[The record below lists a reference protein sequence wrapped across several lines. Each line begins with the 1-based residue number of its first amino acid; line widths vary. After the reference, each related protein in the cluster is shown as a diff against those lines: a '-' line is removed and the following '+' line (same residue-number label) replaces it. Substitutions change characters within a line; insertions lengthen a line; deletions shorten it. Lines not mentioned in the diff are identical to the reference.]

1 MKVATVPNLICL
13 LRIALTVPIVMLLAE
28 GRYGQTLVLFA
39 IAAVSDMLDGFLA
52 KTFGWTCELGK
63 ILDPLA
69 DKLLLV
75 SVFIT
80 LAVIG
85 LVPVWLA
92 AVAVLRDVV
101 IGFGAG
107 VYKLLF
113 GPVEGVPTV
122 PSKINTLVQ
131 LAFVIAVVWQ
141 AAFRDL
147 PDWLILG
154 LGACVL
160 VTTVVSG
167 VDYVRPTS
175 ARRSP
180 SAAAAA
186 PCRRPVRQ
194 LPLGSSSAFRCAS
207 RPFSGQRMPRRVE
220 ALRRAGGR
228 RIAHAGVDLRPSR
241 QRQEPPAAGGLR

>member
-1 MKVATVPNLICL
+1 MKLATIPNLICL
-13 LRIALTVPIVMLLAE
+13 LRIALTVPIVILLAE

-39 IAAVSDMLDGFLA
+39 VAAASDILDGYLA
-52 KTFGWTCELGK
+52 KTFGWTSELGK
-63 ILDPLA
+63 LLDPLA

-92 AVAVLRDVV
+92 VIAVLRDVV
-101 IGFGAG
+101 IGVGAG

-113 GPVEGVPTV
+113 GPVEGRATV

-131 LAFVIAVVWQ
+131 LTFVIAVVWQ
-141 AAFRDL
+141 AAFRNL
-147 PDWLILG
+147 PDWLIQG

-167 VDYVRPTS
+167 VDYVQAYIRKAIAVS
-175 ARRSP
+175 RARRAVP
-180 SAAAAA
+180 
-186 PCRRPVRQ
+186 
-194 LPLGSSSAFRCAS
+194 
-207 RPFSGQRMPRRVE
+207 
-220 ALRRAGGR
+220 
-228 RIAHAGVDLRPSR
+228 
-241 QRQEPPAAGGLR
+241 